1 MTHKPQPGADAY
13 ALAAENAQLARAVT
27 RMGGMLRNLNG
38 LLHMLAWQDEPLAVT
53 WTSTDGY
60 YQPVGGDAR
69 EIAQHEI
76 SVITELLEREREAIE
91 LAARV
96 WPPTAEQGRG

>member
-13 ALAAENAQLARAVT
+13 ALAAENACLARAVT
-27 RMGGMLRNLNG
+27 RMAEWLRWI
-38 LLHMLAWQDEPLAVT
+38 AKADA
-53 WTSTDGY
+53 DD
-60 YQPVGGDAR
+60 QPHRVKAILD
-69 EIAQHEI
+69 
-76 SVITELLEREREAIE
+76 TLENERAAIK